1 MSSPGD
7 SNVRV
12 SLRIRGRVQGVYFR
26 QSTQEEAQRLGGLT
40 GWVRNLPDGD
50 VEAVVEG
57 PRDRVEAL
65 VAWCHRGP
73 PSARVAEVR
82 RDDGTATGEFSVF
95 EVRR

>member
-1 MSSPGD
+1 MSSPGN
-7 SNVRV
+7 SPLRA
-12 SLRIRGRVQGVYFR
+12 SLRVRGRVQGVYFR
-26 QSTQEEAQRLGGLT
+26 QSTQEEAERLGGLT

-65 VAWCHRGP
+65 VKWCHRGP
-73 PSARVAEVR
+73 PSARVDEVR
-82 RDDGTATGEFSVF
+82 REDGTPTGEFSVF